1 MSLRTKV
8 LFWIIAVNL
17 CVGALLLV
25 AIQSNVEAQRNVHNR
40 MRDRFRENRK
50 DNIER
55 LGKILLF
62 TESLSQVDTHD
73 ISENSIPQR
82 ILQWSDWRFFEDAV
96 VLGKDF
102 VVLEGDIIHSQ
113 IELNPLGNRKRSPFF
128 DRSAALRMLK
138 TAIQENRR
146 VVEGDSI
153 AIPIHTRTGREIE
166 PWGGAFVRPRFPE
179 IAENGGFFDL
189 TVFWIAMIGGTVV
202 LIAASFVILSRV
214 VIKPVEELAA
224 VADKVAEGNYSV
236 QCAPSS
242 AGDEVGRLIDSI
254 NYMVREVGD
263 YHRHLEIKVQEEQE
277 KVRLA
282 ERHLVVSQ
290 RLAST
295 GKLAAGIAHEI
306 NNPIGGMINAAI
318 RLKDDARKGSRTEL
332 YLDLIIEGLD
342 RIKET
347 VRKVLAFSPR
357 QLEKRQIEVAQ
368 ILEDADALIHHRLLQ
383 DEIELSYQISPPD
396 LAVFCEPGE
405 IRQVIL
411 NLLINA
417 ADAVEGGSGSIE
429 IRAFPDGAEKTVVLE
444 VGDNGCGMSGEELTH
459 AFDPFFS
466 TKPAGEGTGLG
477 LSIAHN
483 IVTSHGGRLEA
494 ESKKGSGTLIR
505 LVLPQIRSEKAEES

>member
-17 CVGALLLV
+17 CVGALIFV
-25 AIQSNVEAQRNVHNR
+25 AIQGNVEAQRDVHGR
-40 MRDRFRENRK
+40 LRARFSENRTE
-50 DNIER
+50 NIER

-73 ISENSIPQR
+73 ISLESIPQR
-82 ILQWSDWRFFEDAV
+82 IIKWKDWRFFEDAV

-102 VVLEGDIIHSQ
+102 VELEGNIIHSQ

-146 VVEGDSI
+146 VIEGDSI
-153 AIPIHTRTGREIE
+153 AIPIHTRKGREIE
-166 PWGGAFVRPRFPE
+166 AWGGAFVRPRFPAIE
-179 IAENGGFFDL
+179 EDGGFFDL
-189 TVFWIAMIGGTVV
+189 TVFWIAMVGGTVV
-202 LIAASFVILSRV
+202 LIAASFIILSRV
-214 VIKPVEELAA
+214 VIKPMEELVD
-224 VADKVAEGNYSV
+224 VADKVAEGNFSV
-236 QCAPSS
+236 QCAPSG
-242 AGDEVGRLIDSI
+242 AGDEVGRLINSF

-263 YHRHLEIKVQEEQE
+263 YHRHLEIKVREEQE

-318 RLKDDARKGSRTEL
+318 RLREDAEEGSRTAL
-332 YLDLIIEGLD
+332 YLDLITEGLD

-357 QLEKRQIEVAQ
+357 ELEKRNVVVAQ
-368 ILEDADALIHHRLLQ
+368 IFEDADALIRHKLVRK
-383 DEIELSYQISPPD
+383 EIELIS
-396 LAVFCEPGE
+396 E
-405 IRQVIL
+405 IGG
-411 NLLINA
+411 LL
-417 ADAVEGGSGSIE
+417 
-429 IRAFPDGAEKTVVLE
+429 RA
-444 VGDNGCGMSGEELTH
+444 
-459 AFDPFFS
+459 
-466 TKPAGEGTGLG
+466 
-477 LSIAHN
+477 
-483 IVTSHGGRLEA
+483 R
-494 ESKKGSGTLIR
+494 
-505 LVLPQIRSEKAEES
+505 